1 MSNLPSA
8 DQVVQRVQSNPK
20 YHDLRKKRNAFAWIL
35 TILML
40 VVYYGYIGLI
50 AFDKAFLAKPI
61 GDGVTTVGMPIGLGV
76 ILFTIV
82 ITGLYVYR
90 ANTEFDAINQE
101 IVKDATK

>member
-1 MSNLPSA
+1 MSSPNS
-8 DQVVQRVQSNPK
+8 DQVVQRVQRNPK
-20 YHDLRKKRNAFAWIL
+20 YQSLRKKRNAFAWIL

-50 AFDKAFLAKPI
+50 AFDKSFLAKPI
-61 GDGVTTVGMPIGLGV
+61 GAGVTTVGMPIGLGV

-82 ITGLYVYR
+82 ITGIYVYR
-90 ANTEFDAINQE
+90 ANTEFDAITEE